1 MDNEA
6 LFKIGYGLYVL
17 TSSLNGRD
25 NGCIVNT
32 FIQLASS
39 PLRVGVSV
47 SKENLTCSMIA
58 ASGIFNVS
66 VLDEGAKFDVFRH
79 FGLQSGK
86 AVDKFENLEL
96 PRTPNGLYY
105 LTENVNSVFSCR
117 VISSEDLGSHILFI
131 AEAEDMKLLD
141 SARESVTYSYYQRN
155 IKPAPPAVA
164 KAGWQCKV
172 CGYVYEGEVLP
183 ADYVCPL
190 CKHGAADFVQVSAA
204 AASATAEEEVAPSS
218 STRRWQCSIC
228 KYIYEGSELPADYIC
243 PKCKKGAEKFV
254 ELVPEPPA
262 AKVVWKCNVCGYEY
276 EGDVLPEDFQ
286 CPLCKRSAAE
296 FTLIKQQIEEK
307 KSMELKGSK
316 TEANL
321 MYAFAGESQARN
333 KYTYYASKAKKD
345 GYEQIAA
352 LFESTA
358 NNEKEHAKL
367 WFKAFHGIGN
377 TYENLLDAAAGEHEE
392 WTEMYKNF
400 AEIAKEEGFDDL
412 AAQFAAV
419 ALIEKRHEER
429 YRKLAANIDKGEV
442 WEKVGENRWECRNC
456 GHIHVGESA
465 PELCPVCKHPRAY
478 FEVEAKNY

>member
-1 MDNEA
+1 MDNGA

-17 TSSLNGRD
+17 TARADGRD

-32 FIQLASS
+32 FAQLASS

-47 SKENLTCSMIA
+47 CKENLTCSMIEKTLE
-58 ASGIFNVS
+58 FNVT
-66 VLDEGAKFDVFRH
+66 VLDENSKFDVFKH
-79 FGLQSGK
+79 FGYQSGK
-86 AVDKFENLEL
+86 TVNKFDGREL
-96 PRTPNGLYY
+96 PRSNNGLYY
-105 LTENVNSVFSCR
+105 LTENANSCFSCR
-117 VISSEDLGSHILFI
+117 VIDSVDLNSHRLFI
-131 AEAEDMKLLD
+131 AEVTDMQVLSDKC
-141 SARESVTYSYYQRN
+141 ETVTYAYYQRN
-155 IKPAPPAVA
+155 IKPQAAPAE
-164 KAGWQCKV
+164 KSGWRCKI
-172 CGYVYEGEVLP
+172 CGYMYEGEDLP
-183 ADYVCPL
+183 ADFVCPL
-190 CKHGAADFVQVSAA
+190 CKHGAEDFEYVGIQAA
-204 AASATAEEEVAPSS
+204 AVEEIK
-218 STRRWQCSIC
+218 TLNKWQCSVC
-228 KYIYEGSELPADYIC
+228 KYVYESEDNELP
-243 PKCKKGAEKFV
+243 
-254 ELVPEPPA
+254 
-262 AKVVWKCNVCGYEY
+262 
-276 EGDVLPEDFQ
+276 EGFT
-286 CPLCKRSAAE
+286 CPLCKKPATV
-296 FTLIKQQIEEK
+296 FKKIEPQSNKEK
-307 KSMELKGSK
+307 KMDLKGSK

-333 KYTYYASKAKKD
+333 KYTYYASKAKKE

-400 AEIAKEEGFDDL
+400 AEVAKEEGFVEL

-429 YRKLAANIDKGEV
+429 YRKLAENIEKGEV

-456 GHIHVGESA
+456 GHIHVGASA
-465 PELCPVCKHPRAY
+465 PEICPVCKHPRAY